1 MREYILSVTAAALLV
16 SIARALAGERA
27 MGRLVKLVSGL
38 FLAVTVLSPVVEPE
52 LPDPAGWLEDHL
64 EEGRAAAEAGQT
76 KAKEYAGDIISA
88 ELEAY
93 ILDKAAALGGEVA
106 AEVPLD
112 EAGLPDAV
120 TLSAKLT
127 PAQRAELSRIMAEEL
142 GIGEEAQIWTD

>member
-1 MREYILSVTAAALLV
+1 MRAYILSVTAAALLAA
-16 SIARALAGERA
+16 IAQVLAGDRT
-27 MGRLVKLVSGL
+27 MGKLVKLVSGL
-38 FLAVTVLSPVVEPE
+38 FLAVTVLSPVVELE

-106 AEVPLD
+106 VEICLD
-112 EAGLPDAV
+112 DSGLPERVQVSGA
-120 TLSAKLT
+120 LT

>member
-38 FLAVTVLSPVVEPE
+38 FLAVTVLSPVVDLE

-76 KAKEYAGDIISA
+76 KAKEYSASIISA

-93 ILDKAAALGGEVA
+93 ILDKAAVLGGVVS
-106 AEVPLD
+106 AEVRLD
-112 EAGLPDAV
+112 EAGLPETV
-120 TLSAKLT
+120 TLSGALT
-127 PAQRAELSRIMAEEL
+127 PAQKAELSRMMTEEL